1 MINSKILLLKGNIMN
16 IKIDKKDDV
25 ILKILHYFITEEDYK
40 PIIINGLENEIWL
53 ENMQSD
59 LKLIRINTNYI
70 HNEEQLKTD
79 MYKAQSIMKSIKRN
93 TFSLKMNMLNLLLD
107 TGDSVKVID
116 TKNIETIKVDE
127 ISDFKK
133 NKVVKE
139 FFPKVSDAELT
150 DQVDPIEFFKL
161 TEDMNQ
167 KTIKN
172 EKKLAKIFSQKK
184 PVVTYALIVLNIM
197 VYLFMALYDLDGTYF
212 YALANNY
219 EFVQNGQI
227 YRLLTSMFLHAD
239 IIHIGCNMYALYILG
254 PQVERYYGKTKFLL
268 IYLLSG
274 ILGSI
279 FSCVFMSADTISMG
293 ASGAIFGL
301 LGSIAYFTYYYR
313 ATLQGLLRS
322 QVLPVILLNLAIGF
336 MVPGID
342 ISGHIGGLIGGTL
355 VSMAIGIG
363 DKGRKTDQINGIIVF
378 ILMTFAMLY
387 MVYIK

>member
-1 MINSKILLLKGNIMN
+1 MN

-79 MYKAQSIMKSIKRN
+79 MYKAQTIMRSIKRN
-93 TFSLKMNMLNLLLD
+93 TFSFRMNMLNLLLD

-116 TKNIETIKVDE
+116 TKNIETIKIGE
-127 ISDFKK
+127 INDFKK
-133 NKVVKE
+133 NKFVKE
-139 FFPKVSDAELT
+139 FFPKVSDVELT
-150 DQVDPIEFFKL
+150 DQVDPVEFFKL

-172 EKKLAKIFSQKK
+172 EKKLAKIFSPKK
-184 PVVTYALIVLNIM
+184 PVITYALIVLNIM
-197 VYLFMALYDLDGTYF
+197 VYLFMLLYDTVDQTYF
-212 YALANNY
+212 YALANDY
-219 EFVQNGQI
+219 EGIQNGQI
-227 YRLLTSMFLHAD
+227 YRLITSMFLHSD
-239 IIHIGCNMYALYILG
+239 IIHIACNMYALYILG
-254 PQVERYYGKTKFLL
+254 PVVERYYGKTKFLI
-268 IYLLSG
+268 IYMLSG

-279 FSCVFMSADTISMG
+279 FSAAFMSADTISIG

-322 QVLPVILLNLAIGF
+322 QILPVILLNLALGF
-336 MVPGID
+336 MIPGID
-342 ISGHIGGLIGGTL
+342 VSGHIGGLIGGIL

-363 DKGRKTDQINGIIVF
+363 DKGRTSDQINGIIVY
-378 ILMTFAMLY
+378 ILMTAAMLY
-387 MVYIK
+387 MVFIK

>member
-1 MINSKILLLKGNIMN
+1 MN
-16 IKIDKKDDV
+16 IKIDKKDDD

-40 PIIINGLENEIWL
+40 PIIINRLENEIWL

-79 MYKAQSIMKSIKRN
+79 MYKAQSIMRSIKRS
-93 TFSLKMNMLNLLLD
+93 TFSFRMNMLNLLLD
-107 TGDSVKVID
+107 TGESVKVMD

-139 FFPKVSDAELT
+139 FFPKVSNAELT

-184 PVVTYALIVLNIM
+184 PVITYALIVLNIM
-197 VYLFMALYDLDGTYF
+197 VYLFMVLYDVDGTYF

-227 YRLLTSMFLHAD
+227 YRLLTSMFLHSD
-239 IIHIGCNMYALYILG
+239 IIHIACNMYALYILG

-274 ILGSI
+274 LLGSI
-279 FSCVFMSADTISMG
+279 FSCAFMSADTISIG

-322 QVLPVILLNLAIGF
+322 QVVPVILLNLAIGF

-342 ISGHIGGLIGGTL
+342 ISGHIGGLIGGIL
-355 VSMAIGIG
+355 VSMGIGIG
-363 DKGRKTDQINGIIVF
+363 DKGRKADQINGIIVF
-378 ILMTFAMLY
+378 ILMTLAMLY
-387 MVYIK
+387 MVFVK

>member
-1 MINSKILLLKGNIMN
+1 MN

-79 MYKAQSIMKSIKRN
+79 MYKAQSIMRSIKRS
-93 TFSLKMNMLNLLLD
+93 TFSFRMNMLNLLLD
-107 TGDSVKVID
+107 TGESVKVMD

-127 ISDFKK
+127 IGDFKK

-184 PVVTYALIVLNIM
+184 PVITYALIVLNIM
-197 VYLFMALYDLDGTYF
+197 VYLFMTLYDVDGTYF

-227 YRLLTSMFLHAD
+227 YRLLTSMFLHSD
-239 IIHIGCNMYALYILG
+239 IIHIACNMYALYILG

-274 ILGSI
+274 LLGSI
-279 FSCVFMSADTISMG
+279 FSCAFMSADTISIG

-322 QVLPVILLNLAIGF
+322 QVVPVILLNLAIGF

-342 ISGHIGGLIGGTL
+342 ISGHIGGLIGGVL
-355 VSMAIGIG
+355 VSMGIGIG
-363 DKGRKTDQINGIIVF
+363 DKGRKADQINGIIVF
-378 ILMTFAMLY
+378 ILMTLAMLY
-387 MVYIK
+387 MVFVK

>member
-1 MINSKILLLKGNIMN
+1 MN

-107 TGDSVKVID
+107 TGDNVKVID

-127 ISDFKK
+127 MSDFKK

-197 VYLFMALYDLDGTYF
+197 VYLFMTLYDLDGTYF

-279 FSCVFMSADTISMG
+279 FSCIFMSADTISMG

-342 ISGHIGGLIGGTL
+342 ISGHIGGLIGGIL